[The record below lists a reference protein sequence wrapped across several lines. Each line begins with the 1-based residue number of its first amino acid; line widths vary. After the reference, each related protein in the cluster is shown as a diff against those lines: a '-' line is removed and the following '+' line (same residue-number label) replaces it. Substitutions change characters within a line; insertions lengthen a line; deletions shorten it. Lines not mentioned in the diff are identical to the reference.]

1 MGPNKLIVVAF
12 ATLASLITV
21 DAGTCRPS
29 STSVVTTSASESA
42 SSTFSAETS
51 ARSLTASEASSV
63 ITESESTLTIAE
75 STTTTTEVEGVT
87 TTTAESEKATTT
99 VSTETTISAET
110 STIASE
116 AETSTTETEGTTTT
130 TDAGETS
137 TVATSIET
145 TTAIA
150 TTESSTII
158 SETTTATTTT
168 AEGEPTYLINP
179 SFDDGTTAP
188 WIVTPYSNAFS
199 LSSQSYQGSASGRQV
214 FGAGPGHPYENVFY
228 KKIDKKLLKA
238 GTYSL
243 KGYVHVDQY
252 IDDDS
257 NNGCSYISASCV
269 AGPPENLESVLGA
282 GQVSANAGLDWYLMN
297 GGCRFTEQDLSRY
310 DQFGVAFGFTCYNTG
325 VNLDDV
331 TFGPI

>member
-21 DAGTCRPS
+21 DAGPCRPS
-29 STSVVTTSASESA
+29 PTSVVTTSASQSA
-42 SSTFSAETS
+42 SSTFLAETS

-63 ITESESTLTIAE
+63 ITESESTLTTAE

-116 AETSTTETEGTTTT
+116 AETSTTEAEGATTT
-130 TDAGETS
+130 TDEGETS

-179 SFDDGTTAP
+179 NFDDGTTAP
-188 WIVTPYSNAFS
+188 WIVAPNSNPFG
-199 LSSQSYQGSASGRQV
+199 LSSQSYQGPASGRQV
-214 FGAGPGHPYENVFY
+214 FGAGPGYPYSNVFY
-228 KKIDKKLLKA
+228 QKIDKKLLKA
-238 GTYSL
+238 GAYSL

-252 IDDDS
+252 ITDDS
-257 NNGCSYISASCV
+257 INGCSYIAASCV
-269 AGPPENLESVLGA
+269 AGPPGNPENMFGTSGIS
-282 GQVSANAGLDWYLMN
+282 GNAGFELVPDDHSL
-297 GGCRFTEQDLSRY
+297 
-310 DQFGVAFGFTCYNTG
+310 QFY
-325 VNLDDV
+325 
-331 TFGPI
+331 

>member
-1 MGPNKLIVVAF
+1 MQGRADHRQPRL
-12 ATLASLITV
+12 LQLPLPSLL
-21 DAGTCRPS
+21 
-29 STSVVTTSASESA
+29 

-63 ITESESTLTIAE
+63 ITESASTLTTAE

-116 AETSTTETEGTTTT
+116 AETSTTETEGATTTT
-130 TDAGETS
+130 AEGETS

-150 TTESSTII
+150 TTESSMII

-199 LSSQSYQGSASGRQV
+199 LSSQSYQGPASGREV
-214 FGAGPGHPYENVFY
+214 FGAGPGYPYENVFY
-228 KKIDKKLLKA
+228 QKIDKKLLKA
-238 GTYSL
+238 GTSRS
-243 KGYVHVDQY
+243 KA
-252 IDDDS
+252 ICTS
-257 NNGCSYISASCV
+257 TS
-269 AGPPENLESVLGA
+269 
-282 GQVSANAGLDWYLMN
+282 
-297 GGCRFTEQDLSRY
+297 CRFTEQDLSQY

-325 VNLDDV
+325 VNLDAV

>member
-21 DAGTCRPS
+21 DAGPCRPS

-63 ITESESTLTIAE
+63 ITESESTLTTAE

-99 VSTETTISAET
+99 VSTETTINAET

-116 AETSTTETEGTTTT
+116 AETSTTETEGATTK
-130 TDAGETS
+130 TDEGETL
-137 TVATSIET
+137 TVA
-145 TTAIA
+145 TAIA

-168 AEGEPTYLINP
+168 AEGEPTYLIDPN
-179 SFDDGTTAP
+179 FDDGTTAP
-188 WIVTPYSNAFS
+188 WIVAPNSNPFS
-199 LSSQSYQGSASGRQV
+199 LSSQSYQGPASGRQV
-214 FGAGPGHPYENVFY
+214 FGAGPGYPYSNVFY
-228 KKIDKKLLKA
+228 QKIDKKLLKA
-238 GTYSL
+238 GAYSL

-252 IDDDS
+252 ITDDS
-257 NNGCSYISASCV
+257 INGCSYIAASCV
-269 AGPPENLESVLGA
+269 AGPPGNLENMFGTSGIS
-282 GQVSANAGLDWYLMN
+282 GNAGLNWYQMITA
-297 GGCRFTEQDLSRY
+297 CSFTEQDLSQY
-310 DQFGVAFGFTCYNTG
+310 DQFGITFGFTCYNSG
-325 VNLDDV
+325 VNLDAV
-331 TFGPI
+331 TFGPT

>member
-21 DAGTCRPS
+21 DAGPCRPS

-63 ITESESTLTIAE
+63 ITESESTLTTAE

-116 AETSTTETEGTTTT
+116 AETSTTETEGATTTT
-130 TDAGETS
+130 AEGETS
-137 TVATSIET
+137 T
-145 TTAIA
+145 
-150 TTESSTII
+150 
-158 SETTTATTTT
+158 TTTATTTT

-199 LSSQSYQGSASGRQV
+199 LSSQSYQGPASGRQV
-214 FGAGPGHPYENVFY
+214 FGAGPGYPYENMFY
-228 KKIDKKLLKA
+228 QKIDKKLLKA

-252 IDDDS
+252 IDDD
-257 NNGCSYISASCV
+257 NINGCSYISASCV
-269 AGPPENLESVLGA
+269 AGPPENLQS
-282 GQVSANAGLDWYLMN
+282 
-297 GGCRFTEQDLSRY
+297 CRFTEQDLSRY

-325 VNLDDV
+325 VNLDAV
-331 TFGPI
+331 TFGPV

>member
-1 MGPNKLIVVAF
+1 MVYLFLGKYCEEDTSIYTLNGP
-12 ATLASLITV
+12 
-21 DAGTCRPS
+21 CRPS

-51 ARSLTASEASSV
+51 ARSLAASDASSV
-63 ITESESTLTIAE
+63 ITESESTLTTAE

-116 AETSTTETEGTTTT
+116 AETSTTETEGATTT
-130 TDAGETS
+130 TDEGETS

-199 LSSQSYQGSASGRQV
+199 LSSQSYQGPASGRQV
-214 FGAGPGHPYENVFY
+214 FGAGPGYPYENVFY
-228 KKIDKKLLKA
+228 QKIDKKLLKA

-252 IDDDS
+252 IDDD
-257 NNGCSYISASCV
+257 NINGCSYISASCV
-269 AGPPENLESVLGA
+269 AGPPENLQS
-282 GQVSANAGLDWYLMN
+282 
-297 GGCRFTEQDLSRY
+297 CRFTEQDLSQY

-325 VNLDDV
+325 VNLDAV

>member
-21 DAGTCRPS
+21 DAGPCRPS

-51 ARSLTASEASSV
+51 ARSLTASEAS
-63 ITESESTLTIAE
+63 T
-75 STTTTTEVEGVT
+75 
-87 TTTAESEKATTT
+87 TTT
-99 VSTETTISAET
+99 VSTETTINAET

-116 AETSTTETEGTTTT
+116 AETSTTETEGATTT
-130 TDAGETS
+130 TDEGETS

-150 TTESSTII
+150 TTESSMII

-199 LSSQSYQGSASGRQV
+199 LSSQSYQGPASGRQV
-214 FGAGPGHPYENVFY
+214 FGAGPGYPYENVFY
-228 KKIDKKLLKA
+228 QKIDKKLLKA

-252 IDDDS
+252 IDDD
-257 NNGCSYISASCV
+257 NINGCSYISASCV
-269 AGPPENLESVLGA
+269 AGPPENLQS
-282 GQVSANAGLDWYLMN
+282 
-297 GGCRFTEQDLSRY
+297 CRFTEQDLSQY

-325 VNLDDV
+325 VNLDAV